1 MEFLGIIVAWEE
13 NKLLEEKDEFT
24 HVREAAVER
33 FPSSGEEISSKN
45 WRHPGKKESAWN
57 PIIPRESPN

>member
-13 NKLLEEKDEFT
+13 EKDEFT
-24 HVREAAVER
+24 HVKEAAVER

-45 WRHPGKKESAWN
+45 WRYPGKKESAWN
-57 PIIPRESPN
+57 PIISRESQD